1 MRINF
6 TNYPGSI
13 ARMVKWILFF
23 VCLPF
28 FGFCQSQ
35 DSLVLL
41 AQQARPDTTK
51 VRLLNKAAVALRET
65 DSNLALQYAEEAR
78 VLAISLSDQ
87 QGIGEVLS
95 NLGWIYYRKGIY
107 SKALEYT
114 TNAMAINKALNI
126 QSEMAA
132 CLNTIGAIQF
142 EQDNFKEA
150 IASFKQGYT
159 LAKKANHRVNM
170 SRCLNNIAFSFLQLK
185 MFDSARF
192 YVNRSVREHVNDD
205 FRLAF
210 SDRILGDIFYEE
222 GKYTEAL
229 KSYQIALESA
239 IGQNNN
245 FLQASTL
252 YRIGRTYL
260 RLRNTDKALKVLNQ
274 NLFLSSRFGFK
285 SEHETTLQ
293 LMAETFAM
301 RKDFANAYEFQN
313 RYLALHDSLLEQR
326 GGERINLLEAQYK
339 LGLKNTQIDFLT
351 KDTRYKEKEIRMQ
364 RIGIYIAIVWLACML
379 LLIIVLFR
387 TNRRARAANRL
398 LKEKNELIEQQ
409 TEQLRNLNATKDKLF
424 AIIGHDLRGPLN
436 SLRGMIDLL
445 SKSII
450 TQEEFIGYSEKIK
463 NNVDFVYS
471 DLENLLSWAQT
482 QQKGIQTIF
491 TQVNLK
497 KVVDEKINLSQVNL
511 DTKKL
516 QVNVEV
522 NPEMEVVADKN
533 QLDLILRNLIT
544 NAIKFSYASGIIV
557 IEAKPEPDNYIRV
570 SITDTGIGMDP
581 TEVEKII
588 HSNLHFSKPGT
599 QNEKGMGLGL
609 LLVKEFVELNQGK
622 LNIQSKP
629 GQGSTFSFTLRAN

>member
-1 MRINF
+1 
-6 TNYPGSI
+6 
-13 ARMVKWILFF
+13 
-23 VCLPF
+23 
-28 FGFCQSQ
+28 
-35 DSLVLL
+35 
-41 AQQARPDTTK
+41 
-51 VRLLNKAAVALRET
+51 
-65 DSNLALQYAEEAR
+65 
-78 VLAISLSDQ
+78 
-87 QGIGEVLS
+87 
-95 NLGWIYYRKGIY
+95 
-107 SKALEYT
+107 
-114 TNAMAINKALNI
+114 
-126 QSEMAA
+126 
-132 CLNTIGAIQF
+132 
-142 EQDNFKEA
+142 
-150 IASFKQGYT
+150 
-159 LAKKANHRVNM
+159 
-170 SRCLNNIAFSFLQLK
+170 
-185 MFDSARF
+185 
-192 YVNRSVREHVNDD
+192 
-205 FRLAF
+205 
-210 SDRILGDIFYEE
+210 
-222 GKYTEAL
+222 
-229 KSYQIALESA
+229 
-239 IGQNNN
+239 
-245 FLQASTL
+245 
-252 YRIGRTYL
+252 
-260 RLRNTDKALKVLNQ
+260 
-274 NLFLSSRFGFK
+274 
-285 SEHETTLQ
+285 
-293 LMAETFAM
+293 
-301 RKDFANAYEFQN
+301 
-313 RYLALHDSLLEQR
+313 
-326 GGERINLLEAQYK
+326 
-339 LGLKNTQIDFLT
+339 
-351 KDTRYKEKEIRMQ
+351 
-364 RIGIYIAIVWLACML
+364 
-379 LLIIVLFR
+379 LIIVLFR